1 MTDLRRAVR
10 SQLTAML
17 TSPALRS
24 PHAALLVD
32 RTTLRVLS
40 HGVRMS
46 ELLDEAPSVTLV
58 ELVHSPREARAP
70 PGLAPS
76 MDAIY
81 FLEPTVHSLE
91 GALADYAPASPAAYG
106 GSVHFIF
113 SRRLPD
119 ALLALIR
126 NSPVLGRI
134 ATLRELNLQFLPLRR
149 TAFSLDAPHA
159 LDTLYGPSSAN
170 EREEALSV
178 LAEQLATVY
187 ASSQLPLPRVRYA
200 ASHPV
205 CKTFAHLLS
214 AEFEALAAAAPAAPP
229 TQADDAAAEAPGT
242 APGTV
247 HAAEPATMGAVASD
261 SCPGRSAVSSAA
273 SSAVSSATGPVGGAK
288 RSGRR
293 GTLLLLERSLDPIT
307 PLLIDF
313 SLEALGEGLG
323 FLRNGRVVP
332 SSRYGGGA
340 VPSAAPP
347 SLERS
352 SSAAALGAARPAP
365 GTAPGREVLLLDSDP
380 IWADLRHRPFEETGE
395 EVRQHLLRFQ
405 AEHALVTRQ
414 QQEDKTMSD
423 AMRQE
428 AARMQLGLS
437 YRRRHEQIQTQ
448 QELIRALQV
457 RREG

>member
-32 RTTLRVLS
+32 QTTLRVLS

-126 NSPVLGRI
+126 KSPVLGRI

-159 LDTLYGPSSAN
+159 LDALYGPSSASA
-170 EREEALSV
+170 REEALQV

-205 CKTFAHLLS
+205 CKTFAQLLS
-214 AEFEALAAAAPAAPP
+214 AELEALAAAAPPAPP
-229 TQADDAAAEAPGT
+229 TQAAGAAAAAPGT
-242 APGTV
+242 APGGTAPGTA
-247 HAAEPATMGAVASD
+247 HAAEPATPSAVASD
-261 SCPGRSAVSSAA
+261 ACPGRSAVPSA
-273 SSAVSSATGPVGGAK
+273 SGPAGGAK

-293 GTLLLLERSLDPIT
+293 GTLLILERSLDPIT

-323 FLRNGRVVP
+323 ILRNGRVVP
-332 SSRYGGGA
+332 SRRFGGAA
-340 VPSAAPP
+340 VPSAVPRGAAARFRSNLGRSPP
-347 SLERS
+347 SPLRRGGRGGE
-352 SSAAALGAARPAP
+352 AAPA
-365 GTAPGREVLLLDSDP
+365 TLPGRACNRGAPAAGRQDDERRD
-380 IWADLRHRPFEETGE
+380 AAGGRAHATRP
-395 EVRQHLLRFQ
+395 
-405 AEHALVTRQ
+405 
-414 QQEDKTMSD
+414 
-423 AMRQE
+423 
-428 AARMQLGLS
+428 
-437 YRRRHEQIQTQ
+437 
-448 QELIRALQV
+448 ELPSAP
-457 RREG
+457 